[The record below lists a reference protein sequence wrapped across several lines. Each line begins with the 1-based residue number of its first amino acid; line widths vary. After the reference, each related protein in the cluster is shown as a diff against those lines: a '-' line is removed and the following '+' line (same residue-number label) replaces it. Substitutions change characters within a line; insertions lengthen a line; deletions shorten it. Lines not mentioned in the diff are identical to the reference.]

1 MFDLSYSVKEV
12 SAEQLNQ
19 SLNEI
24 RSRIIV
30 NDKNVMLVSIKK
42 GNLHTLSELRS
53 IINEICDCLIINNNQ
68 AAITLTNHL
77 FENTLKQVLIKWD
90 SQGRQFSKEQPMED
104 TFKEE
109 VKRFDGEFLN
119 ENIKTC
125 KERGLI
131 SDAKMKRLIELK
143 NRFRN
148 PLSHASY
155 SKLFRNTKI
164 PIYIGSLNPTE
175 KIEEKTINV
184 STIPVFSLLAQEE
197 YAKRYAFEYFAE
209 IYTFINDM
217 DKKLLDIYTDLKEYV
232 DKNKR
237 S

>member
-12 SAEQLNQ
+12 SVEQLNQ

-24 RSRIIV
+24 KSRIVV
-30 NDKNVMLVSIKK
+30 NEKNLMLVSIKN

-90 SQGRQFSKEQPMED
+90 SQGRQFSNNQPMEE
-104 TFKEE
+104 TFKKE
-109 VKRFDGEFLN
+109 VKSFDGEFLN
-119 ENIKTC
+119 KNIDAC
-125 KERGLI
+125 NERGLI
-131 SDAKMKRLIELK
+131 SNDETARLKDLK

-148 PLSHASY
+148 PFSHASY

-197 YAKRYAFEYFAE
+197 YAKRYAFEYFVE

-217 DKKLLDIYTDLKEYV
+217 DKKLLDLYPDLKEYV
-232 DKNKR
+232 NKK